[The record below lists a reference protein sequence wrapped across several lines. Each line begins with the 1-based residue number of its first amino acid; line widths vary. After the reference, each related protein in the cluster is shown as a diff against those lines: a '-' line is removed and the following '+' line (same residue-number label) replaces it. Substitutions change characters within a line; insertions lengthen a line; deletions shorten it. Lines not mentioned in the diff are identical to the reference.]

1 MNYGVVSQEQ
11 LEKIDEILT
20 EKLIKIGV
28 DCVIIIDMAGNII
41 TAKDNG
47 TSKYDVYS
55 FAALA
60 AGNFATVDAMAKLVG
75 EQEFSLLFHKGTE
88 CNIHFSK
95 IDDELLLITM
105 FGKSISLGFLR
116 LNVVET
122 IEQAVTATG
131 HEVEFFT
138 YEGAGHAFDNPNP
151 LFYDEAASE
160 PARERTME
168 FLGRHLPVG

>member
-11 LEKIDEILT
+11 LEKIDEILS
-20 EKLIKIGV
+20 EQLIKIGV

-47 TSKYDVYS
+47 ASKYDVYS

-75 EQEFSLLFHKGTE
+75 EQEFSLLFHKGTD

-95 IDDELLLITM
+95 VDEELLLITM
-105 FGKSISLGFLR
+105 FGKHISLGFLR
-116 LNVVET
+116 LNVVKAL
-122 IEQAVTATG
+122 EQIRKLWG
-131 HEVEFFT
+131 
-138 YEGAGHAFDNPNP
+138 
-151 LFYDEAASE
+151 SK
-160 PARERTME
+160 
-168 FLGRHLPVG
+168 

>member
-11 LEKIDEILT
+11 LENIDEILS
-20 EKLIKIGV
+20 EQLIKIGV

-75 EQEFSLLFHKGTE
+75 EQEFSLLFHKGTD

-95 IDDELLLITM
+95 IDEELLLITM
-105 FGKSISLGFLR
+105 FGKHISLGFLR
-116 LNVVET
+116 LNVVKAL
-122 IEQAVTATG
+122 EQIRKLW
-131 HEVEFFT
+131 
-138 YEGAGHAFDNPNP
+138 AGK
-151 LFYDEAASE
+151 
-160 PARERTME
+160 
-168 FLGRHLPVG
+168 

>member
-11 LEKIDEILT
+11 LEKIDEILS
-20 EKLIKIGV
+20 EQLIKIGV

-75 EQEFSLLFHKGTE
+75 EQEFSLLFHKGTD

-95 IDDELLLITM
+95 IDEELLLITM
-105 FGKSISLGFLR
+105 FGKHISLGFLR
-116 LNVVET
+116 LNVVKAL
-122 IEQAVTATG
+122 EQIRKLWGVK
-131 HEVEFFT
+131 
-138 YEGAGHAFDNPNP
+138 
-151 LFYDEAASE
+151 
-160 PARERTME
+160 
-168 FLGRHLPVG
+168 

>member
-11 LEKIDEILT
+11 LEKIDEILS
-20 EKLIKIGV
+20 EQLIKIGV

-41 TAKDNG
+41 TAKDNS

-75 EQEFSLLFHKGTE
+75 EQEFSLLFHKGTD

-95 IDDELLLITM
+95 IDEELLLITM
-105 FGKSISLGFLR
+105 FGKHISLGFLR
-116 LNVVET
+116 LNVVKAL
-122 IEQAVTATG
+122 EQIRKLW
-131 HEVEFFT
+131 
-138 YEGAGHAFDNPNP
+138 AGK
-151 LFYDEAASE
+151 
-160 PARERTME
+160 
-168 FLGRHLPVG
+168 

>member
-11 LEKIDEILT
+11 LEQIDKILN
-20 EKLIKIGV
+20 EKLIRIGV

-41 TAKDNG
+41 TAKENG
-47 TSKYDVYS
+47 KTKYDVYS

-75 EQEFSLLFHKGTE
+75 ETEFSLLFHTGTE

-105 FGKSISLGFLR
+105 FGKTISLGYLR
-116 LNVVET
+116 LNVVEA
-122 IEQAVTATG
+122 IEEIRKLWANG
-131 HEVEFFT
+131 
-138 YEGAGHAFDNPNP
+138 
-151 LFYDEAASE
+151 
-160 PARERTME
+160 
-168 FLGRHLPVG
+168 

>member
-1 MNYGVVSQEQ
+1 
-11 LEKIDEILT
+11 
-20 EKLIKIGV
+20 
-28 DCVIIIDMAGNII
+28 MAGNII

-75 EQEFSLLFHKGTE
+75 EQEFSLLFHKGME

-105 FGKSISLGFLR
+105 FGKAISLGFLR

-122 IEQAVTATG
+122 IERIKKIW
-131 HEVEFFT
+131 
-138 YEGAGHAFDNPNP
+138 N
-151 LFYDEAASE
+151 
-160 PARERTME
+160 RK
-168 FLGRHLPVG
+168 

>member
-11 LEKIDEILT
+11 LEKIDEILS
-20 EKLIKIGV
+20 EQLIKIGV

-41 TAKDNG
+41 TAKDSG
-47 TSKYDVYS
+47 ATKYDVYS

-75 EQEFSLLFHKGTE
+75 EQEFSLLFHKGTD

-105 FGKSISLGFLR
+105 FGKHISLGFLR
-116 LNVVET
+116 LNVVKAL
-122 IEQAVTATG
+122 EQIRKLWG
-131 HEVEFFT
+131 
-138 YEGAGHAFDNPNP
+138 
-151 LFYDEAASE
+151 SK
-160 PARERTME
+160 
-168 FLGRHLPVG
+168 

>member
-11 LEKIDEILT
+11 LEKIDEILS
-20 EKLIKIGV
+20 EQLIKIGV

-47 TSKYDVYS
+47 TSRYDVYS

-75 EQEFSLLFHKGTE
+75 EQEFSLLFHKGTD

-95 IDDELLLITM
+95 VDEELLLITM
-105 FGKSISLGFLR
+105 FGKHISLGFLR
-116 LNVVET
+116 LNVVKAL
-122 IEQAVTATG
+122 EQIRKLWG
-131 HEVEFFT
+131 
-138 YEGAGHAFDNPNP
+138 GK
-151 LFYDEAASE
+151 
-160 PARERTME
+160 
-168 FLGRHLPVG
+168 

>member
-55 FAALA
+55 FAAL
-60 AGNFATVDAMAKLVG
+60 DAESFHASSPSF
-75 EQEFSLLFHKGTE
+75 FSQPMRT
-88 CNIHFSK
+88 
-95 IDDELLLITM
+95 
-105 FGKSISLGFLR
+105 GK
-116 LNVVET
+116 
-122 IEQAVTATG
+122 
-131 HEVEFFT
+131 
-138 YEGAGHAFDNPNP
+138 EGALEILIPGSP
-151 LFYDEAASE
+151 
-160 PARERTME
+160 
-168 FLGRHLPVG
+168 GRSG

>member
-11 LEKIDEILT
+11 LEKIDEILS
-20 EKLIKIGV
+20 EQLIKIGV

-75 EQEFSLLFHKGTE
+75 EQEFSLLFHKGTD

-95 IDDELLLITM
+95 IDEELLLITM
-105 FGKSISLGFLR
+105 FGKHISLGFLR
-116 LNVVET
+116 LNVVKAL
-122 IEQAVTATG
+122 EQIRKLWG
-131 HEVEFFT
+131 
-138 YEGAGHAFDNPNP
+138 
-151 LFYDEAASE
+151 SK
-160 PARERTME
+160 
-168 FLGRHLPVG
+168 

>member
-11 LEKIDEILT
+11 LEKIDGILGDQ
-20 EKLIKIGV
+20 LINIGV

-75 EQEFSLLFHKGTE
+75 EQEFSLLFHKGTD

-105 FGKSISLGFLR
+105 FGKHISLGFLR

-122 IEQAVTATG
+122 IDQIRNVWS
-131 HEVEFFT
+131 
-138 YEGAGHAFDNPNP
+138 NK
-151 LFYDEAASE
+151 
-160 PARERTME
+160 
-168 FLGRHLPVG
+168 

>member
-11 LEKIDEILT
+11 LEKIDEILGDQ
-20 EKLIKIGV
+20 LINIGV

-75 EQEFSLLFHKGTE
+75 EQEFSLLFHKGTD

-95 IDDELLLITM
+95 IDDDLLLITM
-105 FGKSISLGFLR
+105 FGKHISLGFLR
-116 LNVVET
+116 LNVVAT
-122 IEQAVTATG
+122 IDQIKKVWS
-131 HEVEFFT
+131 
-138 YEGAGHAFDNPNP
+138 NQ
-151 LFYDEAASE
+151 
-160 PARERTME
+160 
-168 FLGRHLPVG
+168 

>member
-11 LEKIDEILT
+11 LEKIDEILA

-28 DCVIIIDMAGNII
+28 DCVIVIDMAGNII

-47 TSKYDVYS
+47 RSKYDVYS

-75 EQEFSLLFHKGTE
+75 EQEFSLLFHKGTD

-95 IDDELLLITM
+95 IDDELLLISM
-105 FGKSISLGFLR
+105 FGKDISLGFLR
-116 LNVVET
+116 LNVIEAIEKITKAFGKIKET
-122 IEQAVTATG
+122 Q
-131 HEVEFFT
+131 
-138 YEGAGHAFDNPNP
+138 
-151 LFYDEAASE
+151 
-160 PARERTME
+160 
-168 FLGRHLPVG
+168 

>member
-11 LEKIDEILT
+11 LEKIDEILSDQ
-20 EKLIKIGV
+20 LIKIGV

-47 TSKYDVYS
+47 TSRYDVYS

-75 EQEFSLLFHKGTE
+75 EQEFSLLFHKGTD

-95 IDDELLLITM
+95 VDEELLLITM
-105 FGKSISLGFLR
+105 FGKHISLGFLR
-116 LNVVET
+116 LNVVKAL
-122 IEQAVTATG
+122 EQIRKLWG
-131 HEVEFFT
+131 
-138 YEGAGHAFDNPNP
+138 GK
-151 LFYDEAASE
+151 
-160 PARERTME
+160 
-168 FLGRHLPVG
+168 

>member
-11 LEKIDEILT
+11 LEKIDEILS
-20 EKLIKIGV
+20 EQLIKIGV

-47 TSKYDVYS
+47 ATKYDVYS

-75 EQEFSLLFHKGTE
+75 EQEFSLLFHKGTD

-95 IDDELLLITM
+95 IDEELLLITM
-105 FGKSISLGFLR
+105 FGKHISLGFLR
-116 LNVVET
+116 LNVVKAL
-122 IEQAVTATG
+122 EQIRKLWG
-131 HEVEFFT
+131 
-138 YEGAGHAFDNPNP
+138 GK
-151 LFYDEAASE
+151 
-160 PARERTME
+160 
-168 FLGRHLPVG
+168 

>member
-11 LEKIDEILT
+11 LEQIDQILT

-41 TAKDNG
+41 TAKENG
-47 TSKYDVYS
+47 KTKYDVYS

-75 EQEFSLLFHKGTE
+75 ENEFSLLFHKGME
-88 CNIHFSK
+88 SNIHFSK

-105 FGKSISLGFLR
+105 FGKNISLGFLR

-122 IEQAVTATG
+122 IERIKKLWVT
-131 HEVEFFT
+131 
-138 YEGAGHAFDNPNP
+138 N
-151 LFYDEAASE
+151 
-160 PARERTME
+160 
-168 FLGRHLPVG
+168 

>member
-1 MNYGVVSQEQ
+1 MACMSRQELYKRLRGNLMNYGVVSQEQ

-20 EKLIKIGV
+20 ENLIKIGT

-75 EQEFSLLFHKGTE
+75 EQEFSLLFHKGTD

-105 FGKSISLGFLR
+105 FGKNISLGFLR
-116 LNVVET
+116 LNVVKT
-122 IEQAVTATG
+122 I
-131 HEVEFFT
+131 
-138 YEGAGHAFDNPNP
+138 
-151 LFYDEAASE
+151 DEI
-160 PARERTME
+160 RELWTNK
-168 FLGRHLPVG
+168 

>member
-11 LEKIDEILT
+11 LEQIDKILN
-20 EKLIKIGV
+20 EKLIRIGV

-41 TAKDNG
+41 TAKENG
-47 TSKYDVYS
+47 KTKYDVYS

-75 EQEFSLLFHKGTE
+75 ETEFSLLFHKGTE

-105 FGKSISLGFLR
+105 FGKTISLGYLR
-116 LNVVET
+116 PNVVEA
-122 IEQAVTATG
+122 IEEIRKLWANG
-131 HEVEFFT
+131 
-138 YEGAGHAFDNPNP
+138 
-151 LFYDEAASE
+151 
-160 PARERTME
+160 
-168 FLGRHLPVG
+168 

>member
-20 EKLIKIGV
+20 DHLIKIGV

-47 TSKYDVYS
+47 TSKYAVYS

-75 EQEFSLLFHKGTE
+75 EQEFSLLFHKGTD

-95 IDDELLLITM
+95 IDEELLLITM
-105 FGKSISLGFLR
+105 FGKHISLGFLR
-116 LNVVET
+116 LNVVEA
-122 IEQAVTATG
+122 IEQIRK
-131 HEVEFFT
+131 
-138 YEGAGHAFDNPNP
+138 
-151 LFYDEAASE
+151 LWSKQ
-160 PARERTME
+160 
-168 FLGRHLPVG
+168 